1 MLEKLKG
8 YRTYL
13 TLGVVVILGAIDAY
27 NGHCV
32 ATGVCKSFAVP
43 GIAFTILGFLG
54 IYTRSQVG
62 K

>member
-1 MLEKLKG
+1 MLDKLKG

-32 ATGVCKSFAVP
+32 ATQTCKAFQIP
-43 GIAFTILGFLG
+43 GLVFTALGFLG